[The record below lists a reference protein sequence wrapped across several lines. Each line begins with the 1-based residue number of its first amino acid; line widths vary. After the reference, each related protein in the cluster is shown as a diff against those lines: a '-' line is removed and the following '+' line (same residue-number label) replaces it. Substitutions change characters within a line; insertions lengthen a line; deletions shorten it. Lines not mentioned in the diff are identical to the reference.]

1 MAAVEEF
8 INAGAGPA
16 ERMIRDQVECELA
29 YINTDHPQFLG
40 GSRAI
45 GMVME
50 RRARLPDDSSED
62 DARPQVHS
70 MAGDLAIARPSKS
83 TGGPRRLERNCHLG
97 GPLQAQFP
105 CRCGPRAAA
114 QERNKPLLTA
124 SGGRGGELM
133 AVCREHESAAGTWG
147 GARV

>member
-8 INAGAGPA
+8 IDGGAGPA

-62 DARPQVHS
+62 DARPQLHS
-70 MAGDLAIARPSKS
+70 MAGDLAIARHSKS
-83 TGGPRRLERNCHLG
+83 TGGPRHPGTWLPQ
-97 GPLQAQFP
+97 GPP
-105 CRCGPRAAA
+105 CRPSPPVAVA
-114 QERNKPLLTA
+114 QGRTQPLLTA
-124 SGGRGGELM
+124 LGGG
-133 AVCREHESAAGTWG
+133 
-147 GARV
+147 